1 MKKILLS
8 AALFAACCAV
18 KAQTFHYVPYADN
31 VFMTGATISNNGKY
45 VGGCDAQGRAFIHNT
60 ETGET
65 KYFVSE
71 RLGDDTEG
79 EGADADIRAISN
91 DGVGVGY
98 FEERAATFDFAT
110 GKATPVTEDMSVGS
124 FINADGNFSCGFTY
138 DASYSRQP
146 YYMTDGELHYLPQA
160 TDEWL
165 GYESNGFSIAKAT
178 NDGSI
183 ILGSVMDNFATFPM
197 VLWVRNRDNSS
208 YSVVPVSKRFY
219 DASFELDGPQPY
231 DYFEGASI
239 SANGKY
245 VAVNIHPKG
254 DFDSGMTV
262 VRYDV
267 QNDSLTYINCP
278 AASGS
283 AWYYANAISN
293 DGTIVGYIE
302 NQMTN
307 GRTGFICKGGETE
320 AQSLAE
326 AFPTLKEIA
335 DMDNNDLNSPS
346 DITPDGRYIE
356 GFGYVEWQ
364 EGDLGYATYYIDTQ
378 SGETGVESVADA
390 EKASKVV
397 ASYSADGK
405 KLNRISGRKGLVIN
419 KMANGK
425 VVKTVK

>member
-18 KAQTFHYVPYADN
+18 KAQTFKYVPYGEN

-45 VGGCDAQGRAFIHNT
+45 VGGCDTQGRAFIYNT

-65 KYFVSE
+65 KYYVSE
-71 RLGDDTEG
+71 RLGDEEQG

-91 DGVGVGY
+91 DGVGFGY
-98 FEERAATFDFAT
+98 FEEQAATFDFAT
-110 GKATPVTEDMSVGS
+110 GKATPVSDDMAVGQ
-124 FINADGNFSCGFTY
+124 FISADGNFACGYTY
-138 DASYSRQP
+138 DNTYARKP
-146 YYMTDGELHYLPQA
+146 FYMADGKINYLPQP

-165 GYESNGFSIAKAT
+165 GYESNGFSISKAT

-183 ILGSVMDNFATFPM
+183 ILGSVMDNYATFPM
-197 VLWVRNRDNSS
+197 VIWVRNRDNSS
-208 YSVVPVSKRFY
+208 YSVIPVNKRFY

-245 VAVNIHPKG
+245 VAVNVHPKG

-267 QNDSLTYINCP
+267 QNDSLTYIDCP
-278 AASGS
+278 EASGDL
-283 AWYYANAISN
+283 WYYANGISN

-302 NQMTN
+302 DQVSYA
-307 GRTGFICKGGETE
+307 RTGFICKAGETE

-335 DMDNNDLNSPS
+335 DMDDNEFNSPS

-356 GFGYVEWQ
+356 GFGYVEWK
-364 EGDLGYATYYIDTQ
+364 EGELGYATYYIDTK
-378 SGETGVESVADA
+378 SGETGVESVANNENA
-390 EKASKVV
+390 QKVV

-405 KLNRISGRKGLVIN
+405 KLNRISGHRGLVIN
-419 KMANGK
+419 KLANGK
-425 VVKTVK
+425 AVKTVK

>member
-1 MKKILLS
+1 MKKVLLS
-8 AALFAACCAV
+8 AALFAACCAA

-31 VFMTGATISNNGKY
+31 VFITGTTISNNGKY
-45 VGGCDAQGRAFIHNT
+45 VAGSDTQGRAFIYNT

-71 RLGDDTEG
+71 RLGDEEDG

-91 DGVGVGY
+91 DGIGFGY
-98 FEERAATFDFAT
+98 FEQHAATFDFAT
-110 GKATPVTEDMSVGS
+110 GQSTPASDDMAVGS
-124 FINADGNFSCGFTY
+124 FINADGNFACGFTY
-138 DASYSRQP
+138 DNSYTRKP
-146 YYMTDGELHYLPQA
+146 FYMTDGKINYLPEP

-165 GYESNGFSIAKAT
+165 GYESNGLTITKAT

-183 ILGSVMDNFATFPM
+183 ILGGVMDNFATFPM

-219 DASFELDGPQPY
+219 DASLELDGPQPY
-231 DYFEGASI
+231 DWFEGASI

-245 VAVNIHPKG
+245 VAVNVHPKG
-254 DFDSGMTV
+254 DYDSGMTV

-278 AASGS
+278 EASGEL
-283 AWYYANAISN
+283 WYYANAISN
-293 DGTIVGYIE
+293 DGTIVGYVE
-302 NQMTN
+302 DQNSN
-307 GRTGFICKGGETE
+307 GRTGFICKAGETE
-320 AQSLAE
+320 AISLAE

-335 DMDNNDLNSPS
+335 EMDAYELNSPS

-356 GFGYVEWQ
+356 GYGYVEWK
-364 EGDLGYATYYIDTQ
+364 EDELGYATYYIDTQ

-405 KLNRISGRKGLVIN
+405 KLNRISGRKGLIIN